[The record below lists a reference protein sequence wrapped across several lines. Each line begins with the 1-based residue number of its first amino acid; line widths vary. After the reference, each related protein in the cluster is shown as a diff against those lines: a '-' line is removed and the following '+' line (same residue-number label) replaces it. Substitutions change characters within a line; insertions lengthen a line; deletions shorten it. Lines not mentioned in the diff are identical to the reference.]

1 MKQRGTEVT
10 GKLGAEG
17 DVPRMAWLPRLV
29 AMAPATV
36 HAKLLGA
43 FLAIVAVL
51 IAFGGLGLVVLNE
64 SNQRTEDFLK
74 LQRKIAAYR
83 QLQHDTTSQLYSITT
98 ALLTPNEPMLESAL
112 RQLNQYRYD
121 LERVQFVSK
130 DEAELFGQIQ
140 SEHEQ
145 LIQVV
150 TQVVEL
156 IRAERVY
163 DAMELRHTQARPLS
177 DRLERLTNE
186 MVNRAEADIVA
197 KSDESRRSY
206 AVSQRMVIS
215 FGLASVGL
223 ALLLGYAISR
233 SLMGPVMK
241 MDALLAQIASGD
253 FTHRITVPNRD
264 ELGDLAEHLNRM
276 SEELVGLYHQI
287 ERASNFKS
295 EFLANVSHELRTP
308 LNVIIGYSEI
318 LMEEAEDRRQDTF
331 IPDLKKIRISGLH
344 LLALIND
351 ILDLS
356 KIEAGKLELV
366 PELFDVAG
374 MVNEV
379 VSTVE
384 PLAMKYENSLKIN
397 CHENLG
403 QMFADQTRV
412 RQMLFNLLSNAC
424 KFTEQ
429 GVVMLDA
436 ARDAGKHHDWLN
448 IRVEDTGIGMT
459 EEQMSKLF
467 RPFSQVKGQASKKY
481 DGTGLGLVITKQF
494 CNMMGGNIAVA
505 STYGSGTTF
514 TLRLPMDADHAGTL
528 KVPAIHA

>member
-1 MKQRGTEVT
+1 MNQQGAEVT
-10 GKLGAEG
+10 GKEGAEG
-17 DVPRMAWLPRLV
+17 DVARMAWLPRLV
-29 AMAPATV
+29 AMAPVTV
-36 HAKLLGA
+36 HAKVVGA

-51 IAFGGLGLVVLNE
+51 VAFGGLGLIVLKE
-64 SNQRTEDFLK
+64 SNQRTEDFLE

-98 ALLTPNEPMLESAL
+98 ALLTPNEQMLDSAL

-130 DEAELFGQIQ
+130 DEAELFQRIQ
-140 SEHEQ
+140 TEHEA
-145 LIQVV
+145 LIRVV

-156 IRAERVY
+156 TRAGRVY

-186 MVNRAEADIVA
+186 MVNRAEAGIVA
-197 KSDESRRSY
+197 KSDESHKAY
-206 AVSQRMVIS
+206 VVSQRMVIG

-233 SLMGPVMK
+233 SLMGPVMR
-241 MDALLAQIASGD
+241 MDALLARISLGD
-253 FTHRITVPNRD
+253 FSHRIMVPNRD

-287 ERASNFKS
+287 ERASNYKS

-318 LMEEAEDRRQDTF
+318 LMEEAEDRKADAF

-356 KIEAGKLELV
+356 KIEAGKLELI

-374 MVNEV
+374 MVHEV

-384 PLAMKYENSLKIN
+384 PLARKYENSLKVN
-397 CHENLG
+397 CDENLG
-403 QMFADQTRV
+403 RMYADQTRV
-412 RQMLFNLLSNAC
+412 RQMLLNLLSNAC
-424 KFTEQ
+424 KFTEN
-429 GVVMLDA
+429 GVVTLDA
-436 ARDAGKHHDWLN
+436 ARDAGKHHDWLHL
-448 IRVEDTGIGMT
+448 RVEDTGIGMT
-459 EEQMSKLF
+459 EGQLSKLF
-467 RPFSQVKGQASKKY
+467 RPFSQAKTEASKKY

-494 CNMMGGNIAVA
+494 CNMMGGKMAVA

-514 TLRLPMDADHAGTL
+514 TLRLPMDANHARAV
-528 KVPAIHA
+528 KVPAMNA